1 MQRHLTLG
9 GGGTNSCLSIY
20 FEFDD
25 ANQRVVIGYR
35 GRHLPYS
42 NQRT

>member
-9 GGGTNSCLSIY
+9 GGSTNHCLQVY

-25 ANQRVVIGYR
+25 GAARVAVGYC
-35 GRHLPYS
+35 GRHLRYFS
-42 NQRT
+42 QRS